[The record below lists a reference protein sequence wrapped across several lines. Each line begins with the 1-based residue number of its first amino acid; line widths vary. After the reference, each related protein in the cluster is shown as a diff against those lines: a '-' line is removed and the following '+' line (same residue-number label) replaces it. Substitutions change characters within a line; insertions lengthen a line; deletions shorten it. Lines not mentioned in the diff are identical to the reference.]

1 MNWARLA
8 GSLALG
14 TGVVLTLCLSV
25 ALFFLEARLPY
36 QPGQEIPPGLPGLI
50 LALAVAAGS
59 FWFLGWRL
67 RRGRTIR
74 LAAYQATLGLVVLS
88 LVALTRQALGF
99 FGAEWSGLG
108 SIMLGTNGLALS
120 SVGLLVLPPTR
131 RALVYPEAPEAETE
145 DLQVEVETLVKEI
158 QETYRRHPVPPP
170 SLTTWQ
176 VIREGFLRPAR
187 AFREIKE
194 RPHLELLLIIPLL
207 AIVFTR
213 MTPFGQPDLTGL
225 ALLRELVDFTFGVTL
240 YGLGKAAM
248 FWGIARLLGRSLK
261 YASALIA
268 FMIIDF
274 PSATTAFVSLVW
286 PGQYAWSGVLWY
298 NRVGLGPLLTTDLY
312 ATAPVLYSV
321 LASVDYLH
329 IWTFGLWWL
338 AIAVLMHVRPWVALL
353 LTLLTFPASHT
364 IVWCIHNLMALI

>member
-1 MNWARLA
+1 M
-8 GSLALG
+8 
-14 TGVVLTLCLSV
+14 
-25 ALFFLEARLPY
+25 
-36 QPGQEIPPGLPGLI
+36 
-50 LALAVAAGS
+50 
-59 FWFLGWRL
+59 
-67 RRGRTIR
+67 
-74 LAAYQATLGLVVLS
+74 
-88 LVALTRQALGF
+88 
-99 FGAEWSGLG
+99 
-108 SIMLGTNGLALS
+108 
-120 SVGLLVLPPTR
+120 
-131 RALVYPEAPEAETE
+131 
-145 DLQVEVETLVKEI
+145 
-158 QETYRRHPVPPP
+158 
-170 SLTTWQ
+170 
-176 VIREGFLRPAR
+176 IREGFLRPAR

-194 RPHLELLLIIPLL
+194 RPHLELLWIIPLL